1 MEEKVLDWF
10 KKTKFYLE
18 NKKNIELK
26 AQFEIGKYLKQLDPD
41 YSHPNFVVDFL
52 VIYKNND
59 ANIKQVIIEYDGLKD
74 HFDNQELIT
83 GENFDEFYTN
93 QHYEREKALETYG
106 YNFIRLN
113 KFNTQ
118 DDPINTLDRKLKETF
133 SKKNKMNLSQYKVL
147 ELVKQS
153 KEGNKKFCE
162 KCEKLKEIKYFKDTS
177 LKTGYGIVCVDCKGI
192 VSGNEKK
199 RSKNKINEFKTENVK
214 FYFENN
220 KEYTIDYINSSNWP
234 SKRKIKIKEQDSK
247 FIKAFDYLTNE
258 NRTFRK
264 DRIKDSNAA

>member
-1 MEEKVLDWF
+1 M
-10 KKTKFYLE
+10 
-18 NKKNIELK
+18 
-26 AQFEIGKYLKQLDPD
+26 
-41 YSHPNFVVDFL
+41 DFL

-162 KCEKLKEIKYFKDTS
+162 RCEKLKEIKYFKDTS

-199 RSKNKINEFKTENVK
+199 EVKIKLMNLKPKTLSFTLKIIKNILLIILIVLIGLQKEKLKSKNKILNLLKHL
-214 FYFENN
+214 
-220 KEYTIDYINSSNWP
+220 II
-234 SKRKIKIKEQDSK
+234 
-247 FIKAFDYLTNE
+247 
-258 NRTFRK
+258 
-264 DRIKDSNAA
+264 